1 MLSAALTGYVTAFS
15 LIMAIGA
22 QNAFVLRHGL
32 MREHV
37 LPLVL
42 FCAISD
48 TILIAAGV
56 AGFGSVTAIY
66 PALPKIMALAG
77 AAFLF
82 GYGALRFHAAWKGT
96 HRLQGEGRSAPLG
109 RTMLA
114 MAAITW
120 LNPHVY
126 LDTLGLIGAVSTR
139 FEPAPQKLAYTL
151 AAVAASFSFFFTLGY
166 GARLLAP
173 VMQSRR
179 AWQILDLGIGLLMWA
194 IAISLLRA

>member
-1 MLSAALTGYVTAFS
+1 
-15 LIMAIGA
+15 
-22 QNAFVLRHGL
+22 HGL

-37 LPLVL
+37 LWLVL
-42 FCAISD
+42 FCALSD

-56 AGFGSVTAIY
+56 AGFGSVTALY
-66 PALPKIMALAG
+66 PALPRIMALAG

-82 GYGALRFHAAWKGT
+82 CYGALRFHAAWKGT
-96 HRLQGEGRSAPLG
+96 HRLKDEGQSAPLG
-109 RTMLA
+109 RTLLA

-126 LDTLGLIGAVSTR
+126 LDTLGLIGAVSAR
-139 FEPAPQKLAYTL
+139 FTPLDQKIAYGV
-151 AAVAASFSFFFTLGY
+151 AACIASFSFFFALGY

-194 IAISLLRA
+194 I